1 MTPLIIDGLIA
12 NNNNNYISAQQ
23 PFYMVSTRYIIAVVI
38 RSDILIFVMMNM
50 HCM

>member
-12 NNNNNYISAQQ
+12 NNNNYISAQQ
-23 PFYMVSTRYIIAVVI
+23 PFYMVSTRYIMAVVI
-38 RSDILIFVMMNM
+38 RSDISIFVMMNM